1 MPYEQAGRYRIRA
14 GKAGKKAKRARTSRF
29 ADANFNVKFRLKSGF
44 DLDKFELAADG
55 SDGRRGYFINGP
67 GESRVLDFA
76 HSEADG
82 FARSEAGE
90 FARGEASKS
99 MCEEADK
106 FKQDKRVRYFATK
119 PVLARKFRQKAR
131 NFRRRYGCFLLSFEH
146 KMQGGAKKDAVCRA
160 KFSTRR
166 AVVAMKR
173 RAIRGPHTRT
183 CRALVGNAYDR
194 GREANF
200 DPL

>member
-1 MPYEQAGRYRIRA
+1 MQ
-14 GKAGKKAKRARTSRF
+14 
-29 ADANFNVKFRLKSGF
+29 NFNVKFRLKPGF

-55 SDGRRGYFINGP
+55 SDSRREYFINGP

-76 HSEADG
+76 HSG
-82 FARSEAGE
+82 SGE

-106 FKQDKRVRYFATK
+106 FKQNERVRYLTTK
-119 PVLARKFRQKAR
+119 SALAHKFRQKAR

-160 KFSTRR
+160 KFSVYGSRR
-166 AVVAMKR
+166 DEKEE
-173 RAIRGPHTRT
+173 HTRPQPA
-183 CRALVGNAYDR
+183 RA
-194 GREANF
+194 EC
-200 DPL
+200 

>member
-1 MPYEQAGRYRIRA
+1 MPYEQAGRYRIRS

-55 SDGRRGYFINGP
+55 SDGRRGDFINEP

-76 HSEADG
+76 HSEAGG
-82 FARSEAGE
+82 FAHSGSGE

-106 FKQDKRVRYFATK
+106 FKQDERVRYLATK
-119 PVLARKFRQKAR
+119 SVLARKFRQKAR
-131 NFRRRYGCFLLSFEH
+131 KFQALLRLLLPGCER
-146 KMQGGAKKDAVCRA
+146 KMQSEAKRTPFAGRNLAPGGR
-160 KFSTRR
+160 SSQ
-166 AVVAMKR
+166 
-173 RAIRGPHTRT
+173 
-183 CRALVGNAYDR
+183 
-194 GREANF
+194 
-200 DPL
+200 

>member
-1 MPYEQAGRYRIRA
+1 M
-14 GKAGKKAKRARTSRF
+14 
-29 ADANFNVKFRLKSGF
+29 
-44 DLDKFELAADG
+44 DKFELAADG
-55 SDGRRGYFINGP
+55 SDGRRGYFINEP
-67 GESRVLDFA
+67 GKPRVLD
-76 HSEADG
+76 

-106 FKQDKRVRYFATK
+106 FKQDKRVRYLATK

-183 CRALVGNAYDR
+183 CRVLAGNARDEDAEQIWPAIKLVR
-194 GREANF
+194 FFERK
-200 DPL
+200 

>member
-1 MPYEQAGRYRIRA
+1 MSKQVDTASARV
-14 GKAGKKAKRARTSRF
+14 KRAKSEEG
-29 ADANFNVKFRLKSGF
+29 ANEPVLQMQNFNVKFRLKSGF
-44 DLDKFELAADG
+44 DLDKFELAAGG
-55 SDGRRGYFINGP
+55 SDSRRGYFINEP
-67 GESRVLDFA
+67 GKPRVLD
-76 HSEADG
+76 

-146 KMQGGAKKDAVCRA
+146 KMQSEAKKG
-160 KFSTRR
+160 RR
-166 AVVAMKR
+166 LPSE
-173 RAIRGPHTRT
+173 I
-183 CRALVGNAYDR
+183 
-194 GREANF
+194 
-200 DPL
+200 

>member
-1 MPYEQAGRYRIRA
+1 MPYEQAGAARSRYRIRS

-55 SDGRRGYFINGP
+55 SDGRRGYFINEP

-76 HSEADG
+76 HSG
-82 FARSEAGE
+82 SGE

-106 FKQDKRVRYFATK
+106 FKQDERVRYLATK
-119 PVLARKFRQKAR
+119 SVLAHKFRQKAR
-131 NFRRRYGCFLLSFEH
+131 
-146 KMQGGAKKDAVCRA
+146 
-160 KFSTRR
+160 KF
-166 AVVAMKR
+166 
-173 RAIRGPHTRT
+173 
-183 CRALVGNAYDR
+183 
-194 GREANF
+194 
-200 DPL
+200 

>member
-1 MPYEQAGRYRIRA
+1 MQ
-14 GKAGKKAKRARTSRF
+14 
-29 ADANFNVKFRLKSGF
+29 NFNVKFRLKPGF

-55 SDGRRGYFINGP
+55 SDSRRGYFIDEP

-76 HSEADG
+76 RSEADG
-82 FARSEAGE
+82 FAHSGSDE
-90 FARGEASKS
+90 FARSEASKS

-106 FKQDKRVRYFATK
+106 FKQDERVRYLATK

-160 KFSTRR
+160 KFSVYGSRR
-166 AVVAMKR
+166 DEKEE
-173 RAIRGPHTRT
+173 HTRPQPA
-183 CRALVGNAYDR
+183 RA
-194 GREANF
+194 EC
-200 DPL
+200 

>member
-1 MPYEQAGRYRIRA
+1 MSKQVRREADAASARVKRAKKRRGRERA
-14 GKAGKKAKRARTSRF
+14 GF
-29 ADANFNVKFRLKSGF
+29 ANANFNVKFHLKPGF

-76 HSEADG
+76 HSG
-82 FARSEAGE
+82 SGE

-131 NFRRRYGCFLLSFEH
+131 
-146 KMQGGAKKDAVCRA
+146 
-160 KFSTRR
+160 KF
-166 AVVAMKR
+166 
-173 RAIRGPHTRT
+173 
-183 CRALVGNAYDR
+183 
-194 GREANF
+194 
-200 DPL
+200 